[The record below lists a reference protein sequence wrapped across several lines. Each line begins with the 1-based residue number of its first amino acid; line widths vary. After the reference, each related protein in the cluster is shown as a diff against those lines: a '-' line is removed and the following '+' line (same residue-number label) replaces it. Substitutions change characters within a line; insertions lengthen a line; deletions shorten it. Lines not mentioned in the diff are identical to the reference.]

1 MTKLYS
7 FFNSSAS
14 YRVRIALAL
23 KGIQYDTAG
32 INIRVGE
39 QNDPGF
45 CKLNPMALVP
55 ALADIPEGS
64 IGQSLAIIDYLDRK
78 YPDAVPLIPEDTAQR
93 ALVLEIAYGI
103 ACDIHPVN
111 NMRILKYLSKD
122 LQVSEEQK
130 QAWYAHWIATGLQ
143 SIEALLEK
151 AGSGHFCVGDAP
163 TLADCCLIPQLA
175 NAMRMKCDVS
185 AYPRCLKVYEH
196 CMSLPA
202 FKAAAPENQPDYI
215 APATA

>member
-23 KGIQYDTAG
+23 KGVKYETEG

-39 QNDPGF
+39 QNEPSF
-45 CKLNPMALVP
+45 RELNPIALVP
-55 ALADIPEGS
+55 ALSNIPEGS
-64 IGQSLAIIDYLDRK
+64 IGQSLAIIDYLDQK
-78 YPDAVPLIPEDTAQR
+78 YPEPRLVPGDTAQR
-93 ALVLEIAYGI
+93 ARVLEIAYGI

-122 LQVSEEQK
+122 LGVTDEQK
-130 QAWYAHWIATGLQ
+130 QAWYAHWIDTGLQ
-143 SIEALLEK
+143 SIEELLEK
-151 AGSGHFCVGDAP
+151 SGSGNFCVGDAP

-175 NAMRMKCDVS
+175 NAIRMNCDVS
-185 AYPRCLKVYEH
+185 AYPRCMKVYEH
-196 CMSLPA
+196 CTAMPA
-202 FKAAAPENQPDYI
+202 FQAAAPENQPDYI
-215 APATA
+215 APAVA

>member
-23 KGIQYDTAG
+23 KGIQYETAG
-32 INIRVGE
+32 INIRSGE

-78 YPDAVPLIPEDTAQR
+78 YPNVAPLIPEDTA
-93 ALVLEIAYGI
+93 
-103 ACDIHPVN
+103 
-111 NMRILKYLSKD
+111 
-122 LQVSEEQK
+122 
-130 QAWYAHWIATGLQ
+130 
-143 SIEALLEK
+143 
-151 AGSGHFCVGDAP
+151 
-163 TLADCCLIPQLA
+163 
-175 NAMRMKCDVS
+175 
-185 AYPRCLKVYEH
+185 
-196 CMSLPA
+196 
-202 FKAAAPENQPDYI
+202 
-215 APATA
+215 

>member
-23 KGIQYDTAG
+23 KGIQYETAG
-32 INIRVGE
+32 INIRSGE

-78 YPDAVPLIPEDTAQR
+78 YPDVVPLIPEDTAQR

-151 AGSGHFCVGDAP
+151 AGSGHFCVGNTP
-163 TLADCCLIPQLA
+163 TLADCCLVPQLA
-175 NAMRMKCDVS
+175 NAIRMKCDVS

-196 CMSLPA
+196 CMAMPA
-202 FKAAAPENQPDYI
+202 FKAAAPENQPDYM
-215 APATA
+215 APVTA

>member
-23 KGIQYDTAG
+23 KGVPYETEG

-39 QNDPGF
+39 QNEPDF
-45 CKLNPMALVP
+45 CKLNPMGLVP

-78 YPDAVPLIPEDTAQR
+78 YPAVAPLIPEPATQR

-122 LQVSEEQK
+122 LQLSEEQK

-151 AGSGHFCVGDAP
+151 AGSGNFCVGDTP
-163 TLADCCLIPQLA
+163 SLADCCLVPQLA
-175 NAMRMKCDVS
+175 NAIRMKCDMS
-185 AYPRCLKVYEH
+185 AYPRCMKVYEH
-196 CMSLPA
+196 CTSMPA